1 MAQSIRVVDDKPLKK
16 YIMSEPSLDTLIK
29 DPSLEEI
36 MINGPDMPVYVYHR
50 DYGTCETNLVMTE
63 EQILEVILDL
73 AAKMNDRI
81 DQNKPFLDARM
92 ADGSRLNAT
101 IPPATPYGPTITI
114 RKFRENP
121 FSIIDLI
128 NLGTVSIDLAVQLWL
143 FVEGEKNYPCNML
156 IIGGAGGGKTTTLNV
171 LSAFIPM
178 EDRVVVIEDTLELSF
193 PERSNI
199 IRMES
204 KTGAHIG
211 EEVTMNDLLKNSL
224 RMRPDRIIVGEVR
237 GSEAETLFNAMN
249 IGHSAMG
256 TLHANSP
263 SESIARLT
271 NPPMRVPLN
280 MLPLIDLIIVE
291 QKIRSGSSLKR
302 RITSMV
308 EIQKSADTG
317 IAFSEIFSYN
327 PKKDQ
332 ISRTDVP
339 MGKESELGERSGMTF
354 QEMKQEKEEK
364 KMILEYLIKNKI
376 NSFSKVQEVIQ
387 RYYVDPDSVLSRK

>member
-1 MAQSIRVVDDKPLKK
+1 MTQSIRVVDDKPLQK

-36 MINGPDMPVYVYHR
+36 MINGPDLPVYVYHR
-50 DYGTCETNLVMTE
+50 DYGTCETNLVMSE
-63 EQILEVILDL
+63 EQILEMILDI

-128 NLGTVSIDLAVQLWL
+128 NLGTVSVDLAVQLWL
-143 FVEGEKNYPCNML
+143 FVEGEKNYPANML

-171 LSAFIPM
+171 LSVFIPM
-178 EDRVVVIEDTLELSF
+178 EERVVVIEDTLELSF
-193 PERSNI
+193 PERNNI

-204 KTGAHIG
+204 KTGAHAG

-237 GSEAETLFNAMN
+237 GSEAETLFNSMN

-263 SESIARLT
+263 AESIARLT
-271 NPPMRVPLN
+271 NPPMRVPTN
-280 MLPLIDLIIVE
+280 MLPLMDLIIVE

-308 EIQKSADTG
+308 EIQKSAETG
-317 IAFSEIFSYN
+317 ISFSEIFSYN
-327 PKKDQ
+327 PKKDL
-332 ISRTDVP
+332 ITRTDIP
-339 MGKESELGERSGMTF
+339 MTKESELGERSGMTF

-387 RYYVDPDSVLSRK
+387 RYYVDPESVLSRK